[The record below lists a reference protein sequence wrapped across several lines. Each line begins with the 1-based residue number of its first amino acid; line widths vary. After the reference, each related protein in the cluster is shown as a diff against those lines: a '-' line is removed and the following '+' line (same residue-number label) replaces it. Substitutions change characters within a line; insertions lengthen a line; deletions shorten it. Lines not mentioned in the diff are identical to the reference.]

1 LFNKKGK
8 TTMCRK
14 LFVLVLI
21 AAGGFWLVK
30 KTNLTSYAGVLW
42 SQVKNET
49 KNAVP
54 THIELERVRL
64 EIAGMDRDISG
75 MLRPIAE
82 HMAAVNRLKK
92 DIATARVNLDKD
104 KTKLLT
110 MTKDLEGNPT
120 EIEYGGEVYSAARV
134 RVAVQKDFESYKRGE
149 TFLKSQEKLLEA
161 KERALGATREQLAK
175 MIAKK
180 KEYEVR
186 LAQLEADEETLKIAR
201 MGTKVKLDDS
211 RATEIEGILSQ
222 IEQRH
227 DVQRAELE
235 LLSGPSANDFIPV
248 EQRSRNSAKKAD
260 LQEIRN
266 YLEGDTTVSQR

>member
-1 LFNKKGK
+1 
-8 TTMCRK
+8 MCRK

-92 DIATARVNLDKD
+92 DIATARVNLAKD
-104 KTKLLT
+104 KTDLLT

-120 EIEYGGEVYSAARV
+120 EIEYGNEVYSAARV
-134 RVAVQKDFESYKRGE
+134 RAKVQKDFESYKRGE
-149 TFLKSQEKLLEA
+149 TYLKSQEKLLEA

-175 MIAKK
+175 MIGKK

-186 LAQLEADEETLKIAR
+186 LAQLEAEEETLKIAR

-235 LLSGPSANDFIPV
+235 LLNGPSANDFIPV
-248 EQRSRNSAKKAD
+248 EQRPRGTAKKAD